1 MNINNEPDLSTMHTQ
16 NIDMIPPAGLQDVN
30 VSDNVSVNDMLPPAS
45 LQDVN
50 VSETQDHDVHSL
62 AVSI

>member
-1 MNINNEPDLSTMHTQ
+1 MNIKYEPDLSTMHTQ
-16 NIDMIPPAGLQDVN
+16 NIDMLPPAG
-30 VSDNVSVNDMLPPAS
+30 

-50 VSETQDHDVHSL
+50 VSETQDHDEHSL